1 MESDDLPSTINGC
14 NYCNGFEPN
23 LLFLDQALRILWVP
37 SLLIE
42 LVRREDGFVCRQSI
56 LSFVAYLNEALKSL
70 HPRRVL
76 PSKLAVVEIYGD
88 LEKPLGDLVL
98 LVELAQRIDCQLLLR
113 KSSIELLYTA
123 RQVPVELKLQALCTH
138 EILQHVFRE
147 ATLRLLLCCEH
158 ILEASSL
165 VRAVIAQE
173 LVPRD
178 V

>member
-1 MESDDLPSTINGC
+1 MESDDLPSTIHGC

-23 LLFLDQALRILWVP
+23 LLFLDQALRILWIP
-37 SLLIE
+37 SLLIK
-42 LVRREDGFVCRQSI
+42 LIRREDGFVCRQSI
-56 LSFVAYLNEALKSL
+56 LSFVAYLNEALESL

-98 LVELAQRIDCQLLLR
+98 LTELAQRIDCQLLLR

-138 EILQHVFRE
+138 KILQHVFRE

>member
-1 MESDDLPSTINGC
+1 MESDDLSITINGR
-14 NYCNGFEPN
+14 NYCNGCKSNF
-23 LLFLDQALRILWVP
+23 LFLDQALRILWVP

-42 LVRREDGFVCRQSI
+42 LVRREDGFVCTQSM
-56 LSFVAYLNEALKSL
+56 LVFVAYFDEALESL
-70 HPRRVL
+70 HSRRVL
-76 PSKLAVVEIYGD
+76 PSKLAVIKIYGD

-138 EILQHVFRE
+138 EILQHVIRE

>member
-1 MESDDLPSTINGC
+1 M
-14 NYCNGFEPN
+14 
-23 LLFLDQALRILWVP
+23 
-37 SLLIE
+37 
-42 LVRREDGFVCRQSI
+42 
-56 LSFVAYLNEALKSL
+56 
-70 HPRRVL
+70 L

-88 LEKPLGDLVL
+88 LEKSLGDLVL

-147 ATLRLLLCCEH
+147 ATLWLLLCCEH